1 MVHIQKLV
9 CKGFKSFGR
18 DSVTIRMNPGF
29 TCIVGPNGS
38 GKSNVIDAVLFVLG
52 QLSAKTLRAN
62 VFSDLLYSPPKPDM
76 PPKATTAVV
85 ELHFNN
91 KDRKLQVDADKVVVE
106 RSLDDGG
113 KSTCRVNGKVVT
125 RTAVLEL
132 LGGIG
137 VDPNGYNLVLQGEI
151 AQMVKVS
158 PIDRRKLIE
167 EIAGISAYDEQK
179 ERALKKL
186 AESETNLG
194 KVETQLIE
202 RRRQLEK
209 LEFEREDAL
218 RFTQAKDQIQKI
230 KIDSVAWT
238 VTKGRSRIITIN
250 ETLAERA
257 EEAGKLVTELEES
270 EKKHEEIEAEIEN
283 IDAEIDRITG
293 GDSARI
299 SEEYGQASAAV
310 SHVEAN
316 LTRAE
321 EELNKFVQE
330 KDELEL
336 QFSLVRKQISSAQE
350 GVNEKDV
357 ERKTLD
363 DEIQACAKQ
372 ISRLEESFEIEQ
384 SNYYEAT
391 QRLQD
396 LNNQLRALDEG
407 VAEVKS
413 AIKSDSKELGM
424 AYEEVQDA
432 EDGLTRTKEEITG
445 LEVDLPS
452 KKKTLEEQ
460 EELEVSK
467 KTELEDTEKR
477 QERVDAEAE
486 EAARIVSETRDE
498 LIRLQARQDALKDAE
513 EAFLK
518 RRKAISLILGLRD
531 SGEIKGIFGTVA
543 ELGRIDPEYSVAME
557 IAGGN
562 RLSHIVV
569 EDDDVATECISAL
582 KRERAGRASFI
593 PLNKIKG
600 KTPGKL
606 PSDGRV
612 LGFAIDLVEFNPKFQ
627 KAFEYVFQDTV
638 VTEDFD
644 TAKRVGFSKYRAV
657 SLEGDLV
664 DKSGLVTGGHFQK
677 RGPGLS
683 LQVEDNSPEIAKR
696 LQGLEEILADVRE
709 QQDEI
714 RQRRKSLEKEIE
726 KLSKDNYRTHLEI
739 NQLDERL
746 QEKSS
751 RTGGLTEKISTAK
764 QTISALETQIG
775 SLRER
780 ETELTE
786 HRDTVMALRDDA
798 NETLVKSE
806 SNKINQDIKDL
817 KEVLEHHKRERE
829 QMTSELTGLQVALD
843 ERLQPKETELSARL
857 KELEDALPGQ
867 QEDVSRLKDDFTE
880 KEKSLDSLKSERDK
894 VEVAVKDKRV
904 KQMKLK
910 EDLRNSRFRHEEIRE
925 AQTSNEKSV
934 YRLQTEQSR
943 LETDLVAFTAE
954 LSIMADAE
962 SELADRARREELTYK
977 QIEKLEDKIKE
988 LEREQEAIG
997 AVNLKSLEDYDIE
1010 KGKYEEIV
1018 EKKTRLENEHKE
1030 IIAFMEELE
1039 AEKTRK
1045 FLVVYNEIAD
1055 NFSQV
1060 FTKLSPGGE
1069 AALMLENPEHP
1080 LMGGITVRSKPR
1092 GKELVTLDA
1101 MSGGEKTITGLAL
1114 IFAIQM
1120 HSPASFYVFDEID
1133 AALDDVNAHNV
1144 ANLISEMAR
1153 NSQFIVVSLRDTTVR
1168 KADLLVGVSNQDGI
1182 SKIVSVDLEEVAD
1195 TA

>member
-18 DSVTIRMNPGF
+18 DSITIRMNPGF

-62 VFSDLLYSPPKPDM
+62 VFSDLLYYPPKPDM

-106 RSLDDGG
+106 RQLDDSGR
-113 KSTCRVNGKVVT
+113 STCRVNGKVVT
-125 RTAVLEL
+125 RTAVLDL

-209 LEFEREDAL
+209 LELEREDAL

-230 KIDSVAWT
+230 KVDSVAWT
-238 VTKGRSRIITIN
+238 ITKGRSRTVAIN

-257 EEAGKLVTELEES
+257 EEAGKLVTELEEV

-283 IDAEIDRITG
+283 IDAEIDQITG
-293 GDSARI
+293 GDSSRI
-299 SEEYGQASAAV
+299 SEEYGLASAAI
-310 SHVEAN
+310 SHVQSD
-316 LTRAE
+316 LSRAE
-321 EELNKFVQE
+321 AELNKYVQE

-336 QFSLVRKQISSAQE
+336 QISLVQSQISSAQE
-350 GVNEKDV
+350 RVNEEDA
-357 ERKTLD
+357 ERKKLD
-363 DEIQACAKQ
+363 EEIQEVEKHIAK
-372 ISRLEESFEIEQ
+372 LEENFEREQ
-384 SNYYEAT
+384 SNYYEAA
-391 QRLQD
+391 QRLQE

-432 EDGLTRTKEEITG
+432 DDDLSRTKEEITE
-445 LEVDLPS
+445 LEETLPS
-452 KKKTLEEQ
+452 KSKTLKEQ
-460 EELEVSK
+460 EELEISK
-467 KTELEDTEKR
+467 KSELEDSEKR
-477 QERVDAEAE
+477 QTRVDAEAE
-486 EAARIVSETRDE
+486 EAARIVSTTRDE
-498 LIRLQARQDALKDAE
+498 LIRIHARRDALKDAE

-518 RRKAISLILGLRD
+518 RRRAISRILELRD
-531 SGEIKGIFGTVA
+531 SGEIEGIHGPVA
-543 ELGRIDPEYSVAME
+543 ELGKIDPEYSIAME
-557 IAGGN
+557 VAGGN

-569 EDDDVATECISAL
+569 DDEDVASECIAFL
-582 KRERAGRASFI
+582 KRERVGRASFI
-593 PLNKIKG
+593 PLNKIKSR
-600 KTPGKL
+600 TPGKL
-606 PSDGRV
+606 PADGRV
-612 LGFAIDLVEFNPKFQ
+612 LGFAIDLVEFDSQFQ
-627 KAFEYVFQDTV
+627 PAFEFVFQDTV
-638 VTEDFD
+638 VTEDFE
-644 TAKRVGFSKYRAV
+644 TAKQVGFSRYRAV

-664 DKSGLVTGGHFQK
+664 EKSGLVTGGYFQK

-683 LQVEDNSPEIAKR
+683 LQVEDNSPEITKR
-696 LQGLEEILADVRE
+696 LQGLEEILTDVRE

-726 KLSKDNYRTHLEI
+726 RLSKDNYRMRFEVE
-739 NQLDERL
+739 QLDERFH
-746 QEKSS
+746 EKKSRISS
-751 RTGGLTEKISTAK
+751 LTEKITNAK
-764 QTISALETQIG
+764 QTIGALEVQIEN
-775 SLRER
+775 LRER

-798 NETLVKSE
+798 NETLVKSDA
-806 SNKINQDIKDL
+806 NKINQDIKDL

-829 QMTSELTGLQVALD
+829 QLTTELTGLQVGLD
-843 ERLQPKETELSARL
+843 ERLIPKKAELDTRL
-857 KELEDALPGQ
+857 KALQKVHPGQ
-867 QEDVSRLKDDFTE
+867 EEEVSRLKKEFTD
-880 KEKSLDSLKSERDK
+880 KEKDFDLLSTKREK
-894 VEVAVKDKRV
+894 VEDAVKDKRV
-904 KQMKLK
+904 KQIKLK

-925 AQTSNEKSV
+925 AQIANEKSV
-934 YRLQTEQSR
+934 YRLQTEHAR
-943 LETDLVAFTAE
+943 LESDLVAFTAE
-954 LSIMADAE
+954 LNTMADID
-962 SELADRARREELTYK
+962 SELKDRARREELTYK
-977 QIEKLEDKIKE
+977 QIEQLDEKVRE
-988 LEREQEAIG
+988 LEREQEALG

-1039 AEKTRK
+1039 AEKTRI

-1055 NFSQV
+1055 NFAQV
-1060 FTKLSPGGE
+1060 FAKLSPGGE

-1101 MSGGEKTITGLAL
+1101 MSGGEKTLTGLAL

>member
-1 MVHIQKLV
+1 V
-9 CKGFKSFGR
+9 
-18 DSVTIRMNPGF
+18 D
-29 TCIVGPNGS
+29 
-38 GKSNVIDAVLFVLG
+38 
-52 QLSAKTLRAN
+52 
-62 VFSDLLYSPPKPDM
+62 
-76 PPKATTAVV
+76 
-85 ELHFNN
+85 E
-91 KDRKLQVDADKVVVE
+91 KD
-106 RSLDDGG
+106 
-113 KSTCRVNGKVVT
+113 
-125 RTAVLEL
+125 
-132 LGGIG
+132 
-137 VDPNGYNLVLQGEI
+137 
-151 AQMVKVS
+151 
-158 PIDRRKLIE
+158 
-167 EIAGISAYDEQK
+167 
-179 ERALKKL
+179 
-186 AESETNLG
+186 
-194 KVETQLIE
+194 
-202 RRRQLEK
+202 
-209 LEFEREDAL
+209 
-218 RFTQAKDQIQKI
+218 
-230 KIDSVAWT
+230 
-238 VTKGRSRIITIN
+238 
-250 ETLAERA
+250 AER
-257 EEAGKLVTELEES
+257 
-270 EKKHEEIEAEIEN
+270 KK
-283 IDAEIDRITG
+283 
-293 GDSARI
+293 
-299 SEEYGQASAAV
+299 
-310 SHVEAN
+310 
-316 LTRAE
+316 
-321 EELNKFVQE
+321 
-330 KDELEL
+330 
-336 QFSLVRKQISSAQE
+336 
-350 GVNEKDV
+350 
-357 ERKTLD
+357 LD
-363 DEIQACAKQ
+363 DEIQACGNQ
-372 ISRLEESFEIEQ
+372 ITRLEETFEREQ

-413 AIKSDSKELGM
+413 TIKSDSKELGM
-424 AYEEVQDA
+424 AYEEVQDS
-432 EDGLTRTKEEITG
+432 EDGLSRTKEEITG
-445 LEVDLPS
+445 LEEDLPA
-452 KKKTLEEQ
+452 KRKTLEEQ

-467 KTELEDTEKR
+467 KAELDDAERR

-486 EAARIVSETRDE
+486 ESARIVSETRDE

-518 RRKAISLILGLRD
+518 RRKAISLILELRD
-531 SGEIKGIFGTVA
+531 SNEIEGIYGTVA
-543 ELGRIDPEYSVAME
+543 ELGKIDPEYSIAME

-569 EDDDVATECISAL
+569 EDEDVATECISAL

-593 PLNKIKG
+593 PLSKIKG

-612 LGFAIDLVEFNPKFQ
+612 LGFAIDLVEFDPKFQ

-696 LQGLEEILADVRE
+696 LQGLEEIFADVKE
-709 QQDEI
+709 QQDDL
-714 RQRRKSLEKEIE
+714 RQRRKALEKEIE
-726 KLSKDNYRTHLEI
+726 RLSKDNYRTRLEVD
-739 NQLDERL
+739 QLDERL
-746 QEKSS
+746 QEKNS
-751 RTGGLTEKISTAK
+751 RTGGLTEKISAAK
-764 QTISALETQIG
+764 QTITALEAQIG
-775 SLRER
+775 NLRER
-780 ETELTE
+780 EAELTQ

-806 SNKINQDIKDL
+806 SSKINQDIKDL

-829 QMTSELTGLQVALD
+829 QLTTELTGQQVALD
-843 ERLQPKETELSARL
+843 ERLQPKETELSTRL
-857 KELEDALPGQ
+857 KELEGTLPGQ
-867 QEDVSRLKDDFTE
+867 EDDLASLKNEFAE
-880 KEKSLDSLKSERDK
+880 KEKSLDSLRSERDK
-894 VEVAVKDKRV
+894 VEIAVKDKRV
-904 KQMKLK
+904 KQMQLK

-934 YRLQTEQSR
+934 YRLQTEQAR
-943 LETDLVAFTAE
+943 LETDLVAFAAE
-954 LSIMADAE
+954 LSVMADAE
-962 SELADRARREELTYK
+962 AELADRARREELTYK
-977 QIEKLEDKIKE
+977 QIEQLDDKAKE

-1060 FTKLSPGGE
+1060 FAKLSPGGE

-1101 MSGGEKTITGLAL
+1101 MSGGEKTLTGLAL